1 MSATITVSATDG
13 SANALAYAIG
23 ARRRDSEERVAVAE
37 RRGAAAVVRE
47 YLRDTLAAITASM
60 FITPKPR
67 MGSPP
72 GSHSAG
78 NTQRM
83 IAPTSSRMGT

>member
-23 ARRRDSEERVAVAE
+23 ARRRDIEERVAVAE

-47 YLRDTLAAITASM
+47 YLREDASNLKE
-60 FITPKPR
+60 F
-67 MGSPP
+67 P
-72 GSHSAG
+72 GSSCTPCGVARV
-78 NTQRM
+78 TAPL
-83 IAPTSSRMGT
+83 IARSERV